1 MTEIHNRQTK
11 MAISEKEYGNFYD
24 KAFKKVKQDRK
35 SCNDREKYKKAPSIG
50 GIFAEDINIAE
61 SS

>member
-24 KAFKKVKQDRK
+24 KAFGKVESIKKEDP
-35 SCNDREKYKKAPSIG
+35 KKAPSIG